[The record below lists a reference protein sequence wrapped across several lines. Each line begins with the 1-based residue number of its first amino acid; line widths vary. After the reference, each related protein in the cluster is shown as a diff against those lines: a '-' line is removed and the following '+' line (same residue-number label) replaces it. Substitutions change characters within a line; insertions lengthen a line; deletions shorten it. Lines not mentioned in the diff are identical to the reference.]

1 MPAFDDTQLELGAQ
15 SQKDQDIND
24 KRLASLSRLNRQV
37 GKINLPDNVT
47 IEMLENQSQ
56 TNFNVYLI
64 QNLGGGR
71 KHVIGTLDIIEN
83 GFPYPSVQMSY
94 VDKQFQGKGYSKLM
108 YKMAIKHLGGLVSD
122 AKLTGEKT
130 HGSFNIWTSLGKEFF
145 TYVIDANG
153 DVHEVGQFDRSM
165 MNSEE
170 TRFMVAEDEMEENPS
185 NY

>member
-1 MPAFDDTQLELGAQ
+1 MPAFNDDELALGNQ
-15 SQKDQDIND
+15 SQRNQDIND

-37 GKINLPDNVT
+37 GKINLPDNVS

-64 QNLGGGR
+64 QNLGGK

-108 YKMAIKHLGGLVSD
+108 YKLAIKHLGGLVSD
-122 AKLTGEKT
+122 AKLTGEKG
-130 HGSFNIWTSLGKEFF
+130 HGSFNVWVSLGKEFF
-145 TYVIDANG
+145 TYVIDENG
-153 DVHEVGQFDRSM
+153 VTHEVGNFDRTM
-165 MNSEE
+165 MNSED
-170 TRFMVAEDEMEENPS
+170 TRFMVAEDEIEQNPGD
-185 NY
+185 Y